1 MKMYPKAEFS
11 VFRPLIFPNHTADS
25 VYAGQQFHMRCVALV
40 DDSVSQDNIEIA
52 WYRQD
57 GDALIEVQTDISQG
71 CV

>member
-1 MKMYPKAEFS
+1 MKIYPNVEFS
-11 VFRPLIFPNHTADS
+11 VFRPLIHPNHTADS

-57 GDALIEVQTDISQG
+57 GNALIEVQTDISQG